1 MTSLTSSSS
10 THVLVFELDQNY
22 VDQDLDFFKLT
33 LQIIVLKISECFNEC
48 VKMF

>member
-1 MTSLTSSSS
+1 MTSPTSLI

-33 LQIIVLKISECFNEC
+33 LQIIVLKIGECFNEY